1 MKRIFLF
8 VIATG
13 LLSAPLG
20 PTDWY
25 AANAQQANAQQTG
38 AKKEKPSKPKTRRS
52 EVLGKAA
59 FQRIDQAQKLMA
71 EEKYDEAFA
80 PLQAMLDSD
89 RFKPYEK
96 AVAIQTIGFIHA
108 AKGDYP
114 KTIASFERAIAS
126 GDLPPRVVNDL
137 TYNLAQLNLAEDR
150 PEKALTL
157 LTQWLAT
164 IEGEPAAEAFG
175 LKAQI
180 HLLLNDLPQ
189 AELAVRKALS
199 KIDTPK
205 QSWTRILL
213 SVLLQQE
220 RYKEARPVLEDAV
233 ERWPGVKAF
242 WQQLTAVYYEE
253 DEEKLAFVAQ
263 RAMHVQGM
271 LTSSKELSGMA
282 QLFLYHDVP
291 IKAAQILQTGLDNG
305 SIEKTEKNYELLAQ
319 AYMHAREWSKSIAPL
334 TIAAEKSDKGK
345 FYAQLAQSH
354 LQDEEWA
361 KAEAAM
367 EKALQK
373 GGLEDEAN
381 SWLLLGIARAR
392 IEKYDAAIKAFR
404 KAGDDDDI
412 AKDAFRW
419 IRSIEQRLAEK
430 RREAEQADG

>member
-80 PLQAMLDSD
+80 PLQDMLDSD